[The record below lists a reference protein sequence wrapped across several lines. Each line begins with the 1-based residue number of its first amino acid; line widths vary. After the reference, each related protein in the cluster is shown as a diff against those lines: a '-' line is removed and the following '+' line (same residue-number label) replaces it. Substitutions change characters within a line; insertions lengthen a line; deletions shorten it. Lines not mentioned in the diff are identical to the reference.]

1 VVVADAARPPID
13 KACGEG
19 LMPESIRALRALGV
33 AFDPEQ
39 SFNFRGVRFVDGAVS
54 VEANFPE
61 ASGIGVRR
69 TCLHRLLVDRASEIG
84 VSFLWGARVTGISN
98 DGVLVDGNAFQCR
111 WVVGADGQK
120 SRVRAWAGL
129 HRARQES
136 IRYGFRRHYEMPP
149 WTDQVE
155 VHWGTDCQVYVTPVG
170 PQEVSVALLCGN
182 SHMRLEGALSH
193 FPELN
198 RRLAGAPFSSSE
210 RGAVTASRR
219 LHNVVRGK
227 TLLIGDASGSVD
239 AITGEGL
246 CLSFRQA
253 GVLADA
259 LSSGDLASY
268 QTEHRRLAQ
277 RPMFMNRLLLM
288 LDRFPKLRR
297 RALDI
302 LAARPAIF
310 AQLLAMHVGAIS
322 SMDLLKPVTASDVE
336 RCGAGFQPAD
346 SLSSESGR
354 PEGRLRP
361 GLAAPQNSYFQSAGT
376 WPSGSNSAFSK

>member
-1 VVVADAARPPID
+1 VADVARPPID

-33 AFDPEQ
+33 SFDSEQ
-39 SFNFRGVRFVDGAVS
+39 SFNFRGVRFVDGPMS

-69 TCLHRLLVDRASEIG
+69 TCLHRLLVDRAAEIG
-84 VSFLWGARVTGISN
+84 VSFLWGARVTGLTK
-98 DGVLVDGNAFQCR
+98 DGALVDGDAVQCKYII
-111 WVVGADGQK
+111 GADGQK
-120 SRVRAWAGL
+120 SRVRSWAGL
-129 HRARQES
+129 DRARHES
-136 IRYGFRRHYEMPP
+136 TRYGFRRHYQMPP

-155 VHWGTDCQVYVTPVG
+155 VHWGTGCQVYVTPVG
-170 PQEVSVALLCGN
+170 PQEVSVALLCDN
-182 SHMRLEGALSH
+182 SHLRLEGALSH
-193 FPELN
+193 FPDLN
-198 RRLAGAPFSSSE
+198 RRLAGAPYSSSE

-219 LHNVVRGK
+219 LHSVVRGE

-253 GVLADA
+253 VALGDA
-259 LSSGDLASY
+259 LSSGDLNSY

-277 RPMFMNRLLLM
+277 RPILMSRLLL
-288 LDRFPKLRR
+288 LLHRFPKLRGR
-297 RALDI
+297 VLGT

-322 SMDLLKPVTASDVE
+322 SVDFLIRGMRISPEPLPDGRGSVTASNV
-336 RCGAGFQPAD
+336 G
-346 SLSSESGR
+346 
-354 PEGRLRP
+354 
-361 GLAAPQNSYFQSAGT
+361 
-376 WPSGSNSAFSK
+376 

>member
-1 VVVADAARPPID
+1 VRAPPNKTDVFVVGGGPAGLAAAIAARQRGFDVVVADVARPPID

-33 AFDPEQ
+33 AFDSEQ
-39 SFNFRGVRFVDGAVS
+39 SFNFHGVRFVEGLMS

-84 VSFLWGARVTGISN
+84 VSFLWGARVTGLTK
-98 DGVLVDGNAFQCR
+98 DGALVDGNVVQCSYI
-111 WVVGADGQK
+111 VGADGQK

-129 HRARQES
+129 DRARHES
-136 IRYGFRRHYEMPP
+136 IRYGFRRHYQMPP

-155 VHWGTDCQVYVTPVG
+155 VHWGTGCQVYVTPVG
-170 PQEVSVALLCGN
+170 PREVSVALLCN
-182 SHMRLEGALSH
+182 DSHERLEGALSH

-219 LHNVVRGK
+219 LHRVVRDR
-227 TLLIGDASGSVD
+227 TILIGDASGSVD

-253 GVLADA
+253 VALGDA
-259 LSSGDLASY
+259 LSSGNLDSY

-277 RPMFMNRLLLM
+277 RPILMSRLLLL
-288 LDRFPKLRR
+288 LDRFPKLRGQV
-297 RALDI
+297 LGT

-310 AQLLAMHVGAIS
+310 AQLLAMHVGA
-322 SMDLLKPVTASDVE
+322 
-336 RCGAGFQPAD
+336 AG
-346 SLSSESGR
+346 SGR
-354 PEGRLRP
+354 PIYNRRQVNNLP
-361 GLAAPQNSYFQSAGT
+361 HKITHVAG
-376 WPSGSNSAFSK
+376 

>member
-1 VVVADAARPPID
+1 LPARPNKTDVFVVGGGPAGLAAAIAARQRGFDVVVADVARPPID

-19 LMPESIRALRALGV
+19 LMPESIRALRTLGV
-33 AFDPEQ
+33 VIDAEQ
-39 SFNFRGVRFVDGAVS
+39 SFHFRGVRFVEGPVS
-54 VEANFPE
+54 VAANFPE

-98 DGVLVDGNAFQCR
+98 NGVLVDGKALPCR
-111 WVVGADGQK
+111 WVIGADGQK

-129 HRARQES
+129 DRVRHES
-136 IRYGFRRHYEMPP
+136 VRYGFRRHYQMQP

-155 VHWGTDCQVYVTPVG
+155 VHWGTGCQVYVTPVA
-170 PQEVSVALLCGN
+170 PQEVSVALLCN
-182 SHMRLEGALSH
+182 DSHERLEGALSD

-219 LHNVVRGK
+219 LHKVVRGK

-253 GVLADA
+253 VALGDA
-259 LSSGDLASY
+259 LASGDLASY
-268 QTEHRRLAQ
+268 QAEHRRLAQ
-277 RPMFMNRLLLM
+277 RPILMSRLLLL

-297 RALDI
+297 RALGT

-310 AQLLAMHVGAIS
+310 AQLLAMHVAAIS
-322 SMDLLKPVTASDVE
+322 PMDLLVRGMRISP
-336 RCGAGFQPAD
+336 QP
-346 SLSSESGR
+346 L
-354 PEGRLRP
+354 PEK
-361 GLAAPQNSYFQSAGT
+361 QHQ
-376 WPSGSNSAFSK
+376 